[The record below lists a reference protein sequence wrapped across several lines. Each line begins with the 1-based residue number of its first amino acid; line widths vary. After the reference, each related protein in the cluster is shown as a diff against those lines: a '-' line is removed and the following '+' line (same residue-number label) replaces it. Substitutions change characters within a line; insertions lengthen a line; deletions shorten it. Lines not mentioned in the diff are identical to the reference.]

1 MKHVIYLVKKIYNM
15 NSKETRTTNE
25 WRDKAV
31 ERNATIK
38 ELKKRI
44 KEKDTSRELWKAKA
58 NKSKKETLQVKAE
71 IASIKKKLKKIV
83 Y

>member
-1 MKHVIYLVKKIYNM
+1 M
-15 NSKETRTTNE
+15 NSKDTRTTNE

-44 KEKDTSRELWKAKA
+44 KEKDTSREIWKAKA
-58 NKSKKETLQVKAE
+58 SKCKIETLQLKAE
-71 IASIKKKLKKIV
+71 IAGIKKKLKKII

>member
-1 MKHVIYLVKKIYNM
+1 M

-44 KEKDTSRELWKAKA
+44 KEKDASREIWKAKA
-58 NKSKKETLQVKAE
+58 TKSKKETLQLEIE
-71 IASIKKKLKKIV
+71 IASIKKKLKKII
-83 Y
+83 YQRGKGN